1 MHLRVASSGP
11 ALDFVMLLPA
21 QAHDAKQN
29 YGDVAFATALTMV
42 KILDI
47 SCHIVTMPES
57 PAPKVLFTKAG
68 FWVYSKR
75 PGLIGIFPGWDCLSL
90 GAMAGADTAPDQ
102 RSPSLCASGQRVP
115 PSSSARPSDRP
126 SALKTAARTS
136 KAATMV
142 FHGMIKTPRLR
153 VSAL

>member
-1 MHLRVASSGP
+1 MASSGP
-11 ALDFVMLLPA
+11 ASDFVMLLPA

-75 PGLIGIFPGWDCLSL
+75 PDLIGIFLEWDSPTM
-90 GAMAGADTAPDQ
+90 GVMACADTAPDQ
-102 RSPSLCASGQRVP
+102 RSSSACASGQRAP
-115 PSSSARPSDRP
+115 PSSSARPSDTP
-126 SALKTAARTS
+126 SAPKAAARTS

-142 FHGMIKTPRLR
+142 FQGMIKAP
-153 VSAL
+153 